1 MGMCKKC
8 AHKHKAIGG
17 LDGSFDNL
25 PLELISGT
33 AAGSVVAS
41 VVDKYALDK
50 VSFFASNPAIKSA
63 AKIALGVFLVGQESD
78 IVKGLGLGMVAK
90 SATQLVG
97 QFAPQ
102 LGIAGM
108 QELGVQQQ
116 YIASPYQDLGVL
128 QQYIA
133 APNTISEDLGVQQ
146 QYVAQDPIMV
156 DPNLK
161 IVIE

>member
-1 MGMCKKC
+1 MATCKKC

-17 LDGSFDNL
+17 FDMDSL
-25 PLELISGT
+25 PLELIGGA
-33 AAGSVVAS
+33 AAGSVAGA

-50 VSFFASNPAIKSA
+50 VSFFATNPALKSA
-63 AKIALGVFLVGQESD
+63 AKIALGVFLVGQEND
-78 IVKGLGLGMVAK
+78 LVKGLGLGMVAK

-102 LGIAGM
+102 LGIAGL
-108 QELGVQQQ
+108 QQDLGVQQQ

-133 APNTISEDLGVQQ
+133 APNTIAEDLGVQQ
-146 QYVAQDPIMV
+146 QYVAQDPIMA
-156 DPNLK
+156 DPSLQ